1 MSNEQPDQVPP
12 NPFEQQPP
20 AQGPSTPPKV
30 EVHAEPTRGTTD
42 PGRVYDAPPFHREAP
57 PNPPGSSQGSSHGGS
72 AGGAYGGSQGGSS
85 GPPREPSSSTSAAA
99 GAPVVGWAV
108 ACHLIGLAD
117 FGVSILFAGLI
128 FTAALWLLRRGD
140 DPFADFHGA
149 ESLNLQ
155 LNLLFWQVVAVPL
168 ILCCLVGLPMLILS
182 PFVKA
187 GLLLYGAYRA
197 SRGDRWRYP
206 YILRVVG

>member
-30 EVHAEPTRGTTD
+30 EVHAEPARGTTD
-42 PGRVYDAPPFHREAP
+42 PGRVYDAPPFQRQAP
-57 PNPPGSSQGSSHGGS
+57 PSP
-72 AGGAYGGSQGGSS
+72 AGGSS
-85 GPPREPSSSTSAAA
+85 AGSYGSSPGGSSTPPREPSSSSAAAA
-99 GAPVVGWAV
+99 GAPAVGWAV
-108 ACHLIGLAD
+108 ACHLIGMAD
-117 FGVSILFAGLI
+117 LGVNILLAGLI

-140 DPFADFHGA
+140 DAFADFHGA

-155 LNLLFWQVVAVPL
+155 LNLLFWQVAAVPL
-168 ILCCLVGLPMLILS
+168 ILCCLVGLPMLIIS
-182 PFVKA
+182 PFLKI

-206 YILRVVG
+206 FILRIVG